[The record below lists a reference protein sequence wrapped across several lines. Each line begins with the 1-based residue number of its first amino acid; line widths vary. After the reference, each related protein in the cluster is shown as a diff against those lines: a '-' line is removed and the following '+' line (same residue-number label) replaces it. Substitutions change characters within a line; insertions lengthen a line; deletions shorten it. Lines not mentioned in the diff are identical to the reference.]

1 MTGVQSGRVPESSVP
16 ESPAVSGSV
25 AGRPAP
31 GRTIAGAYAAGE
43 LPDLFRLQPSQLP
56 ELEDRASFR
65 PELDRPALVAA
76 LREYHTALG
85 TLNPALEAQLTRLA
99 EPNSAVVVT
108 GQQAGVLGGPAYSVH
123 KGASAVLLAR
133 QLDRP
138 GAPVLPIYW
147 VASQDHDADEVAG
160 TTLLDFSETLHRL
173 HLDLPA
179 GVPVG
184 RMPWTSGYTA
194 QVQALLAAFDAPD
207 ERRVAGAELLD
218 WAMPRAGEARSVAD
232 VFARLIHRLLGP
244 AVGKI
249 KAGQPDG
256 LIVFD
261 PLHPALA
268 ALMAPALNRELA
280 DPLESSR
287 RIEAAAAQL
296 ETRGFTPQLRRPAG
310 ATNLF
315 LERAD
320 GVRVLL
326 RHSGKGFEADAEMYS
341 RTELEA
347 LLAEHPDRLT
357 PAAGLRP
364 AIQDAALPT
373 LAFVVGPGEIAYGA
387 QLREVYALH
396 GLQQPLLWPRLSV
409 TWLESNVARMLERFG
424 VTAAQFQ
431 RGPERA
437 LGEALA
443 RERGAAAASSERLN
457 ELQEQFTRLGSEL
470 ADLDPTLEGA
480 ARRVTGRNLGGLERL
495 QGLAVRAL
503 ARAENDRSGQL
514 SRLRLHLL
522 PNGVPQEREMNF
534 LTYLLKHGDEPLR
547 LLLSQSAGG
556 SVALRLD

>member
-1 MTGVQSGRVPESSVP
+1 MNGVQSGPVPGSP
-16 ESPAVSGSV
+16 AMGSPAVSGAAVSS
-25 AGRPAP
+25 PAP
-31 GRTIAGAYAAGE
+31 GRSIAAAYAAGD
-43 LPDLFRLQPSQLP
+43 LPDLFRLHPLQLSA
-56 ELEDRASFR
+56 LEDRASFR
-65 PELDRPALVAA
+65 PELDRAALVAA
-76 LREYHTALG
+76 LREYHAALG

-99 EPNSAVVVT
+99 APNSAVVVT

-138 GAPVLPIYW
+138 EAPVLPVYW

-184 RMPWTSGYTA
+184 RMPWTPGYTA

-207 ERRVAGAELLD
+207 ERRAVTAELLD
-218 WAMPRAGEARSVAD
+218 WAMPNEEKGRSVAD

-244 AVGKI
+244 AKGKPVQ
-249 KAGQPDG
+249 GQPDG
-256 LIVFD
+256 LIVLD
-261 PLHPALA
+261 PLHPSLA
-268 ALMAPALNRELA
+268 ALMAPALKRELA

-296 ETRGFTPQLRRPAG
+296 EARGFVPQLRRPAG

-326 RHSGKGFEADAEMYS
+326 RHSSKGFGADGETYTRAQ
-341 RTELEA
+341 LEA

-364 AIQDAALPT
+364 AIQDSLLPT

-424 VTAAQFQ
+424 VTAAAFQ
-431 RGPERA
+431 QDPERA

-443 RERGAAAASSERLN
+443 RERGAAAASAERLS
-457 ELQEQFTRLGSEL
+457 ELREQFARLGSEL

-480 ARRVTGRNLGGLERL
+480 AKRVTGRSLGSLERL

-547 LLLSQSAGG
+547 LLLAQSVGG